1 MYLVNI
7 SIDDVSP
14 HPQSSAKV
22 LERCRELINVYPDI
36 KFTLFI
42 PAAYWRTKSQIT
54 EKPLYLNEFPDFCKE
69 ISDLDQN
76 NFEIGY
82 HGFYHGIPNVSNN
95 DEFRYASYEQT
106 VDIITKTKEVVAK
119 RMTGE
124 SIKACKD
131 QGIEILALSSDKY
144 PDGSLDYQGEDKN
157 FKNVVYY
164 NCCPPLK
171 NLELFPKTEI
181 VYHACEWDQNYLDK
195 EKANQLKNF
204 LDTENIKF
212 CFMDKL
218 T

>member
-1 MYLVNI
+1 
-7 SIDDVSP
+7 
-14 HPQSSAKV
+14 
-22 LERCRELINVYPDI
+22 
-36 KFTLFI
+36 
-42 PAAYWRTKSQIT
+42 
-54 EKPLYLNEFPDFCKE
+54 
-69 ISDLDQN
+69 
-76 NFEIGY
+76 
-82 HGFYHGIPNVSNN
+82 
-95 DEFRYASYEQT
+95 
-106 VDIITKTKEVVAK
+106 
-119 RMTGE
+119 MTGA

-131 QGIEILALSSDKY
+131 QGIEILALSYDKY